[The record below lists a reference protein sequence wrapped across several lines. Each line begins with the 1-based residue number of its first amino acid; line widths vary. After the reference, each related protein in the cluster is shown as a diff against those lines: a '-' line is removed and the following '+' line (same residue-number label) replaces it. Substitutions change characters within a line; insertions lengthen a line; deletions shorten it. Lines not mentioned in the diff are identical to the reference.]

1 MGKALLKVLLT
12 FIGNFVGAILAP
24 IDLVIGSAFSDFT
37 YFVNGAQTALTRIS
51 SYCGPY
57 FGFVWAL
64 IPTPIQDAI
73 SYYLD
78 TLIIIY
84 TVNISIHLFIKII
97 KIIKNIKIWQFLPSL
112 IYTFAGDYKRA
123 LKIS

>member
-24 IDLVIGSAFSDFT
+24 IDLLLANVFEELT
-37 YFVNGAQTALTRIS
+37 YIVNGAQTSITRIS

-57 FGFVWAL
+57 FGFVWSI
-64 IPTPIQDAI
+64 IPGPIQEAI

-78 TLIIIY
+78 TLIVIY

-97 KIIKNIKIWQFLPSL
+97 KIIKNIKIW
-112 IYTFAGDYKRA
+112 
-123 LKIS
+123 